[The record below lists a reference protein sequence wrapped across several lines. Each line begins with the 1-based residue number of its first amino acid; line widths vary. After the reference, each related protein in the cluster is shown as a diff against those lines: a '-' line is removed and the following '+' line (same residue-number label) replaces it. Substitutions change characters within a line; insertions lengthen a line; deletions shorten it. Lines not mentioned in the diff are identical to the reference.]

1 MSNVAVHI
9 YGQTI
14 DSEINVIETT
24 GNLLKYIC
32 VYIYV
37 CVCVCVIKNPTTLHM
52 QKNCPY

>member
-14 DSEINVIETT
+14 DSEINVIETP
-24 GNLLKYIC
+24 GNLLKCIC
-32 VYIYV
+32 VYICV